1 MTMQA
6 DWVGTPA
13 LTPPQFRD
21 IRNQRPGVAEQKA
34 TKLLQLGALLKRVP
48 AKVRGGSVQCVRQ
61 WRAQHAKATKVA
73 GNPRSSVTEIESA
86 INAMELWGE

>member
-1 MTMQA
+1 MDQTISQFWA
-6 DWVGTPA
+6 CEPA
-13 LTPPQFRD
+13 LL
-21 IRNQRPGVAEQKA
+21 A
-34 TKLLQLGALLKRVP
+34 ALLKRVP

-86 INAMELWGE
+86 INAMELCGE